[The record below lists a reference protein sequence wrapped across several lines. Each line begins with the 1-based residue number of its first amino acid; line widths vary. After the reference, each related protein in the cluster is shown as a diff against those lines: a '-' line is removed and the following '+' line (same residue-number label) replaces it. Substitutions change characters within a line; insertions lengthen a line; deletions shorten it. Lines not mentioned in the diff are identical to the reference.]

1 MDNLDALVG
10 ILNRITATVGR
21 ISKKTS
27 RYKTHRILIIT
38 KILVVNKTNIML
50 YWHEK
55 KKKKKIQT
63 KIEDF
68 HKINIK
74 NFQAIFLILTSLRQL
89 SSTLGDSMIG
99 LAYLQKSFVS
109 MSLM

>member
-1 MDNLDALVG
+1 M
-10 ILNRITATVGR
+10 
-21 ISKKTS
+21 
-27 RYKTHRILIIT
+27 
-38 KILVVNKTNIML
+38 
-50 YWHEK
+50 
-55 KKKKKIQT
+55 

-74 NFQAIFLILTSLRQL
+74 NFQAIFLFILTSLRQL
-89 SSTLGDSMIG
+89 SSTLGNAMIG